1 MTQDINDNE
10 DESEEGGGKGIS
22 PLELL
27 SFLRGAARRHWKLGA
42 AVFLVVAVLGTAV
55 SLALPGLYQASTK
68 ILISQ
73 NALPSIVTGPNRSL
87 PTIDPLRG
95 ATDIIS
101 KKENLEGTVRE
112 AQLMKSW
119 DETRGAVFRVKDWAL
134 AQVLGP
140 LSDADKIKA
149 LTGMLEDSLEVRP
162 EGNVSLGIRVYWR
175 DPQTAAQLTKI
186 LQRRFLD
193 QHLEQ
198 DTSVITA
205 AIDILDQEAK
215 KAADAITPE
224 LKEVQRLV
232 QQLGS
237 GEPAP
242 ASSAPSAQGG
252 APATPAPAVVQMA
265 PRPAA
270 PAVAAPAIPD
280 PAVVTKL
287 QEVRNAIRGV
297 SEPWQRRISDL
308 KAQMA
313 DLRGVYGPSHP
324 AVIQQEARIN
334 EASVEPPELGELR
347 NQEQQLM
354 AELRRS
360 TNAGDTAGAV
370 PATGR
375 VMYRGGGSARSP
387 ILERAGAL
395 PVRPLEE
402 PPELSAART
411 KLRNALDKYNEFTSR
426 LDDARL
432 ELTSARAAFKYRY
445 QVVEE
450 PEVPRKPVKPK
461 RALLVIGSIVGALAL
476 GFMAGAAR
484 ELASGRLLE
493 SWQLKTMGI
502 PMLGEIKM
510 TPRS

>member
-1 MTQDINDNE
+1 MSQDYTDNE
-10 DESEEGGGKGIS
+10 EESEEGGGKGVS

-27 SFLRGAARRHWKLGA
+27 RFVTGAARRHWKLGA
-42 AVFLVVAVLGTAV
+42 LVFIVVAALGTAV
-55 SLALPGLYQASTK
+55 SLTLPGLYQASTK
-68 ILISQ
+68 ILINQ
-73 NALPSIVTGPNRSL
+73 NALPSIVTSPNRSL
-87 PTIDPLRG
+87 PSMDPLRG
-95 ATDIIS
+95 AGDIIS

-112 AQLMKSW
+112 ANLMKSW
-119 DETRGAVFRVKDWAL
+119 DETRGAVFRAKDWAM

-149 LTGMLEDSLEVRP
+149 LTGILEDSLEIRP
-162 EGNVSLGIRVYWR
+162 ENNVSIGIRVYWR
-175 DPQTAAQLTKI
+175 DPKTAAQLAKI

-193 QHLEQ
+193 QRLDQ

-237 GEPAP
+237 S
-242 ASSAPSAQGG
+242 ASDGASGAAQGG
-252 APATPAPAVVQMA
+252 APAAAAPAPANTPRVSA
-265 PRPAA
+265 PP
-270 PAVAAPAIPD
+270 APAIPD
-280 PAVVTKL
+280 PALVTKL

-297 SEPWQRRISDL
+297 SEPWQRRISEL
-308 KAQMA
+308 KAQMS

-334 EASVEPPELGELR
+334 EASIEPPELNELR

-360 TNAGDTAGAV
+360 TTAGDAAGA
-370 PATGR
+370 PRT
-375 VMYRGGGSARSP
+375 YRSP
-387 ILERAGAL
+387 APRSTGAERSSPL
-395 PVRPLEE
+395 PMRPLEE

-450 PEVPRKPVKPK
+450 PEVPRKAVKPK
-461 RALLVIGSIVGALAL
+461 RALLVIGSIVGALLL
-476 GFMAGAAR
+476 GFLAGAAR
-484 ELASGRLLE
+484 ELMSGRLLE
-493 SWQLKTMGI
+493 PWQLKSLGV
-502 PMLGEIKM
+502 PLLGEIKM
-510 TPRS
+510 SNRA